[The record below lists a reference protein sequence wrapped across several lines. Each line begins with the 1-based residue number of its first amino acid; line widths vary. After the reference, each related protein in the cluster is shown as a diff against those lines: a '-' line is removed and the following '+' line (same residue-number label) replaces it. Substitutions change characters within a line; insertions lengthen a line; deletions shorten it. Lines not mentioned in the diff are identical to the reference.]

1 MLFHFSYTAKQ
12 CICLIWMLTFA
23 SKVLQVVLSYVLVKD
38 YDNAQHSYRTAT
50 KFTWRDRLLGRA
62 YNAHLNHF
70 EALIYFSAAVL
81 MSTTAGLSAT
91 QSGEVNKLATL
102 FIVVR
107 IVFNGVYLVAF
118 NETLSIVRSSIFWMG
133 MIIVFN
139 IFEISGGNPFVN
151 K

>member
-1 MLFHFSYTAKQ
+1 V
-12 CICLIWMLTFA
+12 I
-23 SKVLQVVLSYVLVKD
+23 LSYVLVKD
-38 YDNAQHSYRTAT
+38 YDNAQQSYRTAT
-50 KFTWRDRLLGRA
+50 KLNWRDRLLERA

-81 MSTTAGLSAT
+81 LSMTAGLTPA

-107 IVFNGVYLVAF
+107 IAFNGVYLVAF
-118 NETLSIVRSSIFWMG
+118 NEPLSIVRSSIFWMG
-133 MIIVFN
+133 MIIVLN

-151 K
+151 